1 MRRMALSAGVFSGK
15 EGAEEGVTLE
25 AVKVVGNGMGNG
37 ENDRLEP
44 VVLGDVG
51 AHSVLLGGSRFPYF
65 SDAAILPRG
74 GGRACGA
81 AEISPPAGGERA
93 GWEGL

>member
-1 MRRMALSAGVFSGK
+1 MALSAGVFSGK

-25 AVKVVGNGMGNG
+25 PVKVEGNGMGNG

-51 AHSVLLGGSRFPYF
+51 AHSVPLGGSRFPYF

-74 GGRACGA
+74 GGRACES
-81 AEISPPAGGERA
+81 AEIAPPAGGERA

>member
-1 MRRMALSAGVFSGK
+1 MTGLSLSSF
-15 EGAEEGVTLE
+15 
-25 AVKVVGNGMGNG
+25 GN
-37 ENDRLEP
+37 
-44 VVLGDVG
+44 VG
-51 AHSVLLGGSRFPYF
+51 AHSVPLGGSRFPCF
-65 SDAAILPRG
+65 SNAAILPRG

>member
-1 MRRMALSAGVFSGK
+1 MALSAGVFSGK
-15 EGAEEGVTLE
+15 EGAEEGFTLE
-25 AVKVVGNGMGNG
+25 AVKVVGNGMGDG

-74 GGRACGA
+74 GRKAC
-81 AEISPPAGGERA
+81 
-93 GWEGL
+93 